1 MNDRFIKIEDAP
13 DFVKDAETNA
23 LLNTNL
29 DALAQHR
36 LKRKQTMRIRNM
48 EDEINMLKEEL
59 SKIKTHLNLS

>member
-1 MNDRFIKIEDAP
+1 MNDRFIRIEDAP

-36 LKRKQTMRIRNM
+36 QKRKQNMRVRNM
-48 EDEINMLKEEL
+48 EDEINMLKEEIL
-59 SKIKTHLNLS
+59 KIKTHLNLS

>member
-1 MNDRFIKIEDAP
+1 MNDRFIKIEDTP

-29 DALAQHR
+29 EALAQHR

-48 EDEINMLKEEL
+48 EDEINMLKEDL

>member
-1 MNDRFIKIEDAP
+1 MNERFIRIEDAP

-29 DALAQHR
+29 DVLAQHR
-36 LKRKQTMRIRNM
+36 QKRKQTMRIRNM
-48 EDEINMLKEEL
+48 EDEINMLKEEI

>member
-1 MNDRFIKIEDAP
+1 MNDRFIRIEDAP

-36 LKRKQTMRIRNM
+36 QKRKQTMRIQNM

-59 SKIKTHLNLS
+59 LKIKTHLNLS

>member
-1 MNDRFIKIEDAP
+1 MNDRFIRIEDAP

-36 LKRKQTMRIRNM
+36 QKRKQAMRVQNM
-48 EDEINMLKEEL
+48 QDEINMLKEEIL
-59 SKIKTHLNLS
+59 KIKTHLNLS